1 MRAVPFMT
9 DAVVRL
15 LVVTVV
21 PLVPLLLTMMPL
33 DQLITQAIKFV
44 F

>member
-1 MRAVPFMT
+1 MRVVPFMT
-9 DAVVRL
+9 DDVVRL

-33 DQLITQAIKFV
+33 DQLITQA
-44 F
+44 